1 MSSRADARPTGMS
14 AMTNAMTTDF
24 EQALERHR
32 RELHVHCYRML
43 GSFDEAEDALQEA
56 FLRAWRA
63 RDNRAEDFNLRAWLY
78 KIATNVCLDVLR
90 KGRRQP
96 STVESKADIPWLQ
109 PYPDRLLD
117 EIAPTEEE
125 PDAVVVARETI
136 ELTFIALI
144 QLLPARQRA
153 VVILR
158 DVLEWSAAETAE
170 LLDIS
175 VASANSALQRGRETL
190 RSQLPQRPSERPV
203 SSSVL
208 SADERRLLAGFI
220 AAHEAGDAEA
230 SAALMREDIRITM
243 PPYPMV
249 FDGRDAIAPLLERAF
264 GPEREGE
271 WRLVATRANRMP
283 AAASYLRRPGDTE
296 FRAFKFDILR
306 CEDDGIAEI
315 TTFDAKLFQPFGL
328 PLVLDRR

>member
-1 MSSRADARPTGMS
+1 
-14 AMTNAMTTDF
+14 MTQDMTTDF

-63 RDNRAEDFNLRAWLY
+63 HDAHAGEINLRAWLY
-78 KIATNVCLDVLR
+78 KIATNVCLDAMR
-90 KGRRQP
+90 KSKRQVP
-96 STVESKADIPWLQ
+96 TLESKADIPWLQ

-117 EIAPTEEE
+117 EVAPAEQE

-158 DVLEWSAAETAE
+158 DVLDWSAAETAE

-175 VASANSALQRGRETL
+175 VASANSALQRARETL
-190 RSQLPQRPSERPV
+190 RNELPERPSERPV
-203 SSSVL
+203 SSDVL
-208 SADERRLLAGFI
+208 SEEEQRLLAGFI
-220 AAHEAGDAEA
+220 AAHEAGDA
-230 SAALMREDIRITM
+230 RG
-243 PPYPMV
+243 V
-249 FDGRDAIAPLLERAF
+249 GRADARGHPRHD
-264 GPEREGE
+264 
-271 WRLVATRANRMP
+271 
-283 AAASYLRRPGDTE
+283 AAAADGLRRPRRD
-296 FRAFKFDILR
+296 RAAARARLR
-306 CEDDGIAEI
+306 RRRDGRLAARP
-315 TTFDAKLFQPFGL
+315 DAREPDARRRQL
-328 PLVLDRR
+328 PAQAAARPSGARSSSTSCAARTAASPRSRPSTRRCSSSSACRGARRAMSRALESL

>member
-1 MSSRADARPTGMS
+1 
-14 AMTNAMTTDF
+14 MTKDMTTDF

-43 GSFDEAEDALQEA
+43 GSFEEAEDALQEA

-63 RDNRAEDFNLRAWLY
+63 RDTQTDDANVRAWLY
-78 KIATNVCLDVLR
+78 KIATNVCLDALR
-90 KGRRQP
+90 RNKRQVP
-96 STVESKADIPWLQ
+96 TLESKADIPWLQ

-117 EIAPTEEE
+117 EVAPSEEQ

-158 DVLEWSAAETAE
+158 DVLDWSAAETAA
-170 LLDIS
+170 LLDLS

-190 RSQLPQRPSERPV
+190 RNELPERPSERPATDE
-203 SSSVL
+203 L
-208 SADERRLLAGFI
+208 SEEEQRLLAGFI

-230 SAALMREDIRITM
+230 SAALMREDIRVTM
-243 PPYPMV
+243 PPQPMV
-249 FDGRDAIAPLLERAF
+249 FDGRDSIAPLLETAF
-264 GPEREGE
+264 GPEGLGE
-271 WRLVATRANRMP
+271 WRLVPTRANRMP
-283 AAASYLRRPGDTE
+283 AAASYLRRRGETE
-296 FRAFKFDILR
+296 WRAFKLDVLR
-306 CEDDGIAEI
+306 VHDGGVAEI
-315 TTFDAKLFQPFGL
+315 TTFDATLFEQLGL
-328 PLVLDRR
+328 PAVLEER

>member
-63 RDNRAEDFNLRAWLY
+63 RDTQAEDSNLRAWLY
-78 KIATNVCLDVLR
+78 KIATNVCLDMLR
-90 KGRRQP
+90 KGKRQVP
-96 STVESKADIPWLQ
+96 TVESKADIPWLQ

-117 EIAPTEEE
+117 EVAPVEEQ

-153 VVILR
+153 AVILR
-158 DVLEWSAAETAE
+158 DVLDWSAAETAE

-175 VASANSALQRGRETL
+175 VAAANSALQRGRETL
-190 RSQLPQRPSERPV
+190 REQLPERPSERPV
-203 SSSVL
+203 SSAVL
-208 SADERRLLAGFI
+208 SEEEQRLLAGFI

-230 SAALMREDIRITM
+230 SAALMREDIRVTM
-243 PPYPMV
+243 PPQPMV

-264 GPEREGE
+264 GPDAMGE
-271 WRLVATRANRMP
+271 WRLGPPRANRL
-283 AAASYLRRPGDTE
+283 AA
-296 FRAFKFDILR
+296 RAGFL
-306 CEDDGIAEI
+306 
-315 TTFDAKLFQPFGL
+315 
-328 PLVLDRR
+328 